1 MAKTQTQFDSFL
13 AEEIRQHRGI
23 AVPVRT
29 GLLVRLLV
37 RKALCKKLHPNP
49 DDEFCNP
56 AIDPNN
62 QIIQDYAEMF
72 RRRDPAVIN
81 NPIQVV
87 RIYPEGYMILNG
99 HHRWAASLKVG

>member
-49 DDEFCNP
+49 DDEFCSP
-56 AIDPNN
+56 DIGPNYR
-62 QIIQDYAEMF
+62 IISEYEQ
-72 RRRDPAVIN
+72 R
-81 NPIQVV
+81 IQTAQS
-87 RIYPEGYMILNG
+87 YN
-99 HHRWAASLKVG
+99 